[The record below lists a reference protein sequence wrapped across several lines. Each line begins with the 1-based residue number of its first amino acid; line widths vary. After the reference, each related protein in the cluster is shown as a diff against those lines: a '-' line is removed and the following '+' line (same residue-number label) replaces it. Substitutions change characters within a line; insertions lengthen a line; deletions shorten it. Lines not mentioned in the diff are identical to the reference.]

1 MKRILLAAFAALAL
15 STCLPNDA
23 FARGGFHGGG
33 FGGGFRGGSAEAF
46 VRGSAAVSAAV
57 PRPDR
62 RRVSHGR
69 GRRLSRPGRRLPR
82 TCGRRWI
89 PPIGGGPGRLSRP
102 SLPRVRVSRSTLPA
116 PGVLSGRGGCRIRLG
131 LGLRLPLQLW
141 LRRPLR
147 RLDGIWLD
155 QHLLLS
161 GSEPAAAEWGLP
173 VPPRAGALTTTG
185 RRGLRR
191 SRPRTRQVHN
201 RASRAHSWTS
211 RSRAV
216 VGPRAISHRTAT
228 SSDAGRPQRA
238 LLPEAR
244 GRSLQPRAW
253 AAAVRSRPKARR
265 RRRA

>member
-1 MKRILLAAFAALAL
+1 
-15 STCLPNDA
+15 
-23 FARGGFHGGG
+23 
-33 FGGGFRGGSAEAF
+33 
-46 VRGSAAVSAAV
+46 
-57 PRPDR
+57 
-62 RRVSHGR
+62 
-69 GRRLSRPGRRLPR
+69 
-82 TCGRRWI
+82 
-89 PPIGGGPGRLSRP
+89 
-102 SLPRVRVSRSTLPA
+102 LPA
-116 PGVLSGRGGCRIRLG
+116 PGVLSGGGGRRIRLG

-141 LRRPLR
+141 LRRPLS

-191 SRPRTRQVHN
+191 SRPRTRQVRN

-228 SSDAGRPQRA
+228 SSDADGRPQRA
-238 LLPEAR
+238 VLPRREVAR
-244 GRSLQPRAW
+244 CSRELGRG
-253 AAAVRSRPKARR
+253 
-265 RRRA
+265 